1 MKRGSVVIAAERG
14 SYAGKPR
21 PWLVV
26 QNGEML
32 DDPASVTVCAI
43 SSEAMGA
50 SFRVAVQPSPANGL
64 NQPSLILAD
73 KILTL
78 RFESIDRVAGE
89 MDDATMRLV
98 DAELRFW
105 LDL

>member
-1 MKRGSVVIAAERG
+1 VIAAERG
-14 SYAGKPR
+14 SCAGKPR

-43 SSEAMGA
+43 SGEAMAA
-50 SFRVAVQPSPANGL
+50 SFRVAVNPSPANGL
-64 NQPSLILAD
+64 DKPSLILAD
-73 KILTL
+73 KLLTL
-78 RFESIDRVAGE
+78 RSQSIDGVVGE
-89 MDDATMRLV
+89 LDDATMRQV